1 MKAFYGVCF
10 CALVALTVITVSY
23 RKEFTNFFGIADTKE
38 KVISSEF
45 GVEIKNI
52 HITPGQYVNAGDT
65 LVELR
70 SPEIDL
76 KISEYKH
83 LIDELKI
90 RSKVETNL
98 SKSEMRTL
106 KTEHESRIIEIRSEL
121 QQLQSQYE
129 INRQLMSQLRSIN
142 KDAIGNVSDGSNP
155 TSIRIKS
162 LQKELTRLEELNS
175 IMDDNLSSRISY
187 GADPIKEQLKQYE
200 DILRLYSEQKE
211 KLVITAQ
218 NDGVIG
224 AVFYRQGEMVSAF
237 DSIATLHSKSP
248 SFVQGYIH
256 EHLHSSIGLGQKVIV
271 KSMSNKKDMV
281 QGEVVGIGTRIV
293 EYPVRL
299 RKVPEVQMWG
309 REVNIRIPPN
319 SGFLLGEK
327 VVISFEKP
335 GEDEGFSFRK
345 MFSGFLINAE
355 SVKDESETGIPS
367 SQLINIVFNEE
378 VISEKIEASG
388 VLYLDDIQK
397 YCVISDEHKDLFLMN
412 RDGVIEKKVNVRG
425 LEKMDDMEAITM
437 DDSGYIYIASS
448 QNPTKKGKLPDSRR
462 LLVRLKR
469 TGEEFT
475 LDGEILLINILQD
488 AIKSDSGVSWASL
501 VKIDKDKR
509 LPDIEGIA
517 YKESCLYVAF
527 KDPLIDNKSA
537 ILKINDIENVFK
549 TKSVKLEDVQL
560 WRLFSLKNERANV
573 IYKISDICFINDN
586 LYVLSRGKDEKQ
598 RKDSGSLWVLF
609 QNTKIPGMIYEIPD
623 SRPEGLTYDK
633 EKNSILITFD
643 NGENKASQFT
653 IIEDVL

>member
-162 LQKELTRLEELNS
+162 LQKELARLEELNN

-218 NDGVIG
+218 NNGVIG

-256 EHLHSSIGLGQKVIV
+256 ERLHSSIGLKQKVIV
-271 KSMSNKKDMV
+271 KSMTNKKDVV

-335 GEDEGFSFRK
+335 GEDEGFSLRK
-345 MFSGFLINAE
+345 LFSGFLTRAE
-355 SVKDESETGIPS
+355 LVKDESETEIPL
-367 SQLINIVFNEE
+367 SQLINIVFNKE
-378 VISEKIEASG
+378 VSSERIEASG

-397 YCVISDEHKDLFLMN
+397 YCVISDEHSDLFLMD
-412 RDGVIEKKVNVRG
+412 RDGVIEKKVNIDG

-448 QNPTKKGKLPDSRR
+448 QNPKKKGTLPDSRR

-475 LDGEILLINILQD
+475 LDGKVKFINILQD
-488 AIKSDSGVSWASL
+488 AMKSDTGVPWASL

-509 LPDIEGIA
+509 FPDVEGIA
-517 YKESCLYVAF
+517 YKDNCLYVGF
-527 KDPLIDNKSA
+527 KDPLIDNQSA
-537 ILKINDIENVFK
+537 ILKIDDIEKAFETQSLK
-549 TKSVKLEDVQL
+549 IESVHI
-560 WRLFSLKNERANV
+560 WRLLSLNDRKTGITHR
-573 IYKISDICFINDN
+573 ISDLCFVNDD
-586 LYVLSRGKDEKQ
+586 LYILSRGKDT
-598 RKDSGSLWVLF
+598 GSLWVLF

>member
-162 LQKELTRLEELNS
+162 LQKELARLEELNN

-218 NDGVIG
+218 NNGVIG

-256 EHLHSSIGLGQKVIV
+256 ERLHSSIGLKQKVIV
-271 KSMSNKKDMV
+271 KSMTNKKDVV

-335 GEDEGFSFRK
+335 GEDEGFSLRK
-345 MFSGFLINAE
+345 LFSGFLTRAE
-355 SVKDESETGIPS
+355 LVKDESETEIPL
-367 SQLINIVFNEE
+367 SQLINIVFNKE
-378 VISEKIEASG
+378 VSSERIEASG

-397 YCVISDEHKDLFLMN
+397 YCVISDEHSDLFLMD
-412 RDGVIEKKVNVRG
+412 RDGVIEKKVNIDG

-448 QNPTKKGKLPDSRR
+448 QNPKKKGTLPDSRR

-475 LDGEILLINILQD
+475 LDGKVKFINILQD
-488 AIKSDSGVSWASL
+488 AMKSDTGVPWASL

-509 LPDIEGIA
+509 FPDVEGIA
-517 YKESCLYVAF
+517 YKDNCLYVGF
-527 KDPLIDNKSA
+527 KDPLIDNQSA
-537 ILKINDIENVFK
+537 ILKIDDIEKAFETQSLK
-549 TKSVKLEDVQL
+549 IESVHI
-560 WRLFSLKNERANV
+560 WRLLSLNDRKTGITHR
-573 IYKISDICFINDN
+573 ISDLCFVNDD
-586 LYVLSRGKDEKQ
+586 LYILSRG
-598 RKDSGSLWVLF
+598 KDSGSLWVLF

>member
-1 MKAFYGVCF
+1 MKAFYGVCV

-45 GVEIKNI
+45 GVEIKNV
-52 HITPGQYVNAGDT
+52 HMTPGQYVNAGDT

-142 KDAIGNVSDGSNP
+142 RDAIENVSDGNNP
-155 TSIRIKS
+155 TEIRMKS
-162 LQKELTRLEELNS
+162 LQKELVRLEELNS

-211 KLVITAQ
+211 KLVITAK
-218 NDGVIG
+218 NDGVVG

-256 EHLHSSIGLGQKVIV
+256 ERLHSSIGLGQKVIV
-271 KSMSNKKDMV
+271 KSMTNKKDMV
-281 QGEVVGIGTRIV
+281 QGEVIGIGTRIV

-309 REVNIRIPPN
+309 REVSVRIPPN

-327 VVISFEKP
+327 VVISFEKTR
-335 GEDEGFSFRK
+335 EEGSSALKDLFNSFLSR
-345 MFSGFLINAE
+345 AE
-355 SVKDESETGIPS
+355 SVQDSETVIPS
-367 SQLINIVFNEE
+367 SNLINIVYVDEE
-378 VISEKIEASG
+378 MSSVGIEASG
-388 VLYLDDIQK
+388 AIYLDDIQK
-397 YCVISDEHKDLFLMN
+397 YCIVSDEHTDLFLMN
-412 RDGVIEKKVNVRG
+412 RDGVIEKTVKIDG
-425 LEKMDDMEAITM
+425 LDKMDDMEAITM

-448 QNPTKKGKLPDSRR
+448 QNPKKNGKLPDSRR

-469 TGEEFT
+469 NGEEFV
-475 LDGEILLINILQD
+475 LDGKILLINILQD
-488 AIKSDSGVSWASL
+488 AMKSDSGVSWASL

-509 LPDIEGIA
+509 LPDVEGIA
-517 YKESCLYVAF
+517 YKDDCLYIGF
-527 KDPLIDNKSA
+527 KDPLIGNKSA
-537 ILKINDIENVFK
+537 ILKIDDIENVFESQNLK
-549 TKSVKLEDVQL
+549 AENVHL
-560 WRLFSLKNERANV
+560 WRLLSLKDKKNSV
-573 IYKISDICFINDN
+573 IYRISDLCFINDD
-586 LYVLSRGKDEKQ
+586 LYILSRGKDE
-598 RKDSGSLWVLF
+598 SEHMGSLWVLF
-609 QNTKIPGMIYEIPD
+609 QNTKIPGMIYEIHD
-623 SRPEGLTYDK
+623 SKPEGLTYDK
-633 EKNSILITFD
+633 NGNRILITFD
-643 NGENKASQFT
+643 NGEKKASQFT
-653 IIEDVL
+653 TIEDVL